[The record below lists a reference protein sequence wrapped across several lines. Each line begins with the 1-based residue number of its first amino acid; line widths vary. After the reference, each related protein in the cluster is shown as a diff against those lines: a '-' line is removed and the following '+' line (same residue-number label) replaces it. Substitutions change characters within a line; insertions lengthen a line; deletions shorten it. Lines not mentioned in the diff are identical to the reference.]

1 MTQVRKL
8 GRKGAALA
16 LLALAIQL
24 AAGFGHVHRLHAPTE
39 AARVLDSPSSADR
52 HDDPSDDHAG
62 GECAV
67 CAVLSLASSSILPD
81 SPQLDL
87 PTAMRAH
94 VPHTPQA
101 SHCDARIALFHARAP
116 PLT

>member
-1 MTQVRKL
+1 MTQVREHV
-8 GRKGAALA
+8 RKGAALA

-24 AAGFGHVHRLHAPTE
+24 AAGFGHVHWLHGPTE
-39 AARVLDSPSSADR
+39 AAPVLDIQSSADR

-81 SPQLDL
+81 SPRLDL

-94 VPHTPQA
+94 VPHTLQA
-101 SHCDARIALFHARAP
+101 SHRDARIAHFHARAP
-116 PLT
+116 PLG